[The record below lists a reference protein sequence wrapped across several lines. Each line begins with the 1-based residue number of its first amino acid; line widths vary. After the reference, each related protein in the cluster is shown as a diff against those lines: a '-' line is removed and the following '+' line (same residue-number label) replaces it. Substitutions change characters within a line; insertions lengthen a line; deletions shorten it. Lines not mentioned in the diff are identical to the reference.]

1 MEFSVLIPI
10 YQKEEPKHIRECFES
25 LFAQTLPATEIVLVE
40 DGPLTPELNEII
52 TAYQQE
58 HPELKTVKL
67 DKNTGIGHALNEGLK
82 HCSYDIVARMDA
94 DDICKPDRFET
105 QVRFMESHPDYD
117 IVGSWA
123 DEFSESISNILSTR
137 RLPEHHEEI
146 VEFGK
151 KRNPMNHP
159 TVMFRQQ
166 AVKDA
171 GYYIQSPQVEDY
183 ELWIRMILRGCR
195 FYNIQRSLL
204 YFRMTDDFAKR
215 RGGWDY
221 SRREIPLQLSF
232 YRMGYISWWR
242 MVQNIVIRTVIRMLP
257 SRYRKKIYLN
267 LLRK

>member
-1 MEFSVLIPI
+1 MGFSVLIPI
-10 YQKEEPKHIRECFES
+10 YQKEEPKHLNECLES
-25 LFAQTLPATEIVLVE
+25 LFGQTLPATEIVLVE

-67 DKNTGIGHALNEGLK
+67 EKNKGIGHALNEGLK
-82 HCSYDIVARMDA
+82 QCTYDLVARMDA
-94 DDICKPDRFET
+94 DDVCKPDRFET
-105 QVRFMESHPDYD
+105 QVRFLEEHPDYD

-123 DEFSESISNILSTR
+123 DEFSESTSKILSTR

-159 TVMFRQQ
+159 TVMFRKQ
-166 AVKDA
+166 AVQNA
-171 GYYIQSPQVEDY
+171 GYYIHSPQVEDY
-183 ELWIRMILRGCR
+183 ELWIRMILKGCR
-195 FYNIQRSLL
+195 FYNIQCSLL